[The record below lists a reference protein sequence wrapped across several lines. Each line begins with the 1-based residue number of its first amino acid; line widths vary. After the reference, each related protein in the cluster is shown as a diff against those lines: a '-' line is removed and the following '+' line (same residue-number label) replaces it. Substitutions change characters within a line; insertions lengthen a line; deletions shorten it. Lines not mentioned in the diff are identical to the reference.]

1 MRDLI
6 VAVDI
11 GTGSARAGVFTRTGD
26 MLGRLDHPIAMRRPR
41 ENFAEHDSEDIWQAV
56 CIAVRGALAAAQ
68 SGADRI
74 AALGF
79 DATCSLV
86 VRDVDAKPL
95 AISGKDGDARWDT
108 IVWLD
113 HRALKEA
120 DFCTKSGHPVLDYS
134 GKVMSP
140 EMEMPKLM
148 WLKRNRPEQWA
159 RSGYFFDLADFMTW
173 KSTGSLGRS
182 RCTLTAKWNY
192 LAHESD
198 GWRKDYLDLIGLE
211 DLQERGA
218 LPDETLAVGSSVG
231 NLTPEAAEA
240 LGLDTAC
247 VVGTGLI
254 DAYAGTLGVLAP
266 FARDPDLMERQL
278 ALIGGTSSCIVAFS
292 RERKFGFGMWG
303 PYYEAVLPGW
313 WLVEGGQSVTGA
325 LLDHI
330 VRTHS
335 AGGDPVSAIHGRIVA
350 RIREM
355 QAEEG
360 EDFAARLHVLPDFH
374 GNRSPLADPHALGV
388 ISGLSMDASFDGLC
402 RLYWRTCVAI
412 ALGIRHIL
420 DKLGDCGYPLDTLH
434 VTGGHVKNPLL
445 MELYRDVT
453 GCKVVVPNTNDAVLL
468 GTAMVA
474 AVAGGLFPDL
484 ASAGHAM
491 YPGGS
496 EHLPDPARKAV
507 YDRDYRRFLALYRH
521 RAELESID

>member
-11 GTGSARAGVFTRTGD
+11 GTGSARAGVFDRNGA
-26 MLGRLDHPIAMRRPR
+26 LFGRSEHPIAMRRPSADH
-41 ENFAEHDSEDIWQAV
+41 AEHDSENIWQAV
-56 CIAVRGALAAAQ
+56 CTAVKAACAVA
-68 SGADRI
+68 GVPAGRV
-74 AALGF
+74 AALGI

-86 VRDVDAKPL
+86 VRDTAGAPL
-95 AISGKDGDARWDT
+95 AVSCGEDARWDT

-120 DFCTKSGHPVLDYS
+120 DFCTATDHPVLAHS
-134 GKVMSP
+134 GRVMSP

-148 WLKRNRPEQWA
+148 WLKRNRPAQWA
-159 RSGYFFDLADFMTW
+159 RAGYFFDLADFVTW
-173 KSTGSLGRS
+173 RATGCNARS
-182 RCTLTAKWNY
+182 RCTMTAKWNY
-192 LAHESD
+192 LSHEKQPWSESFLKAID
-198 GWRKDYLDLIGLE
+198 LE
-211 DLQERGA
+211 DVQTRGS
-218 LPDETLAVGSSVG
+218 LPQQTLAIGDSVG
-231 NLTPEAAEA
+231 RLTEEAAQA
-240 LGLDTAC
+240 LGLDTDC
-247 VVGTGLI
+247 VVAAGLI
-254 DAYAGTLGVLAP
+254 DAYAGTLGVLGP
-266 FARDPDLMERQL
+266 FAGEPEKLERQL

-292 RERKFGFGMWG
+292 REQRFGFGMWG

-313 WLVEGGQSVTGA
+313 WLVEGGQSATGA
-325 LLDHI
+325 LLDHLL
-330 VRTHS
+330 RTHG
-335 AGGDPVSAIHGRIVA
+335 AVDEPTAANHARVVA

-388 ISGLSMDASFDGLC
+388 ISGLALDASFDGLC

-420 DKLGDCGYPLDTLH
+420 DKLGECGYPLDTLH
-434 VTGGHVKNPLL
+434 VTGGHVRNPLL

-453 GCKVVVPNTNDAVLL
+453 GCRVVVPDTNDAVLL

-474 AVAGGLFPDL
+474 AVAGELYADL
-484 ASAGHAM
+484 PAAGAGM

-496 EHLPDPARKAV
+496 EYLPDAARKAG
-507 YDRDYRRFLALYRH
+507 YDRDYRRFLTLYRH
-521 RAELESID
+521 RAELEAIE